1 MGPYDKARLVIKG
14 YMQSDWGEAYAP
26 VGKLTMF
33 RYLASLA
40 AGYEFAIDHMDV
52 VTAFLNPHADDPELC
67 MEIPKGWVSGNGSAG
82 IRGNGG
88 AGKIRGNGGADN
100 IRGNRWCW
108 QHQSRNNHTIK

>member
-1 MGPYDKARLVIKG
+1 
-14 YMQSDWGEAYAP
+14 MQSDWGETYAP

-52 VTAFLNPHADDPELC
+52 VTAFLNPHVDDPELY
-67 MEIPKGWVSGNGSAG
+67 MKIPKGWDSGNGSAG

-88 AGKIRGNGGADN
+88 AGNIRGNGSAGS
-100 IRGNRWCW
+100 IRAG
-108 QHQSRNNHTIK
+108 TIIRLIKALYGFKQAPPLWYKDIDAFL